1 MLGDPLQNARVMTR
15 LVLGVTAVL
24 VSASLSPGSPKQAGQ
39 KHPEIAALEQ
49 QIAGRE
55 KLPAEQVWKNIEL
68 FKGRPAI
75 SVLRVMEQAF
85 VANLGVE
92 CSYCHVEKQ
101 YESDEKNAKKIA
113 RNMWTMR
120 AEWQAE
126 ARKASGNA
134 DAIVTCYT
142 CHKGQPKPAFAP
154 DR

>member
-1 MLGDPLQNARVMTR
+1 MTR
-15 LVLGVTAVL
+15 AVLGVAVIFAAAS
-24 VSASLSPGSPKQAGQ
+24 VSAGSPRQTQQ

-49 QIAGRE
+49 QIVGKE
-55 KLPAEQVWKNIEL
+55 TLPAEQVWKNIQV

-75 SVLRVMEQAF
+75 AVLRVMEQAF
-85 VANLGVE
+85 AANLGVE

-126 ARKASGNA
+126 ARNASGN
-134 DAIVTCYT
+134 DEAIVTCYT
-142 CHKGQPKPAFAP
+142 CHKGQPKPAFGP